1 MQGAVSARHGTN
13 MPSVAWSVVEGESF
27 SVPFNVSAH
36 SQRLWITADKDG
48 LEHELHVKGT
58 NWVRTAPN
66 ARLMHRA

>member
-1 MQGAVSARHGTN
+1 MQGAVSARHGA
-13 MPSVAWSVVEGESF
+13 MPNIAWSVVENEAF

-58 NWVRTAPN
+58 NWVRRRPPPD
-66 ARLMHRA
+66 